1 MTSINTQED
10 FLRALAENPQWR
22 EAVRAQIL
30 GEELLQLPAKF
41 DAFVERMNIFVEQ
54 MTDFVAEQK
63 QFNSEITAAFTELSA
78 VVTELK
84 RQTAELKEL
93 HYSFDKRLY
102 TLSNDVAQAKG
113 GHARLSA
120 INDAPG
126 IVMDLSLEN
135 DLRLKYVR
143 DVTRVEL
150 YEMAHNAAGRDIP
163 TNELRS
169 FRRADLVIEATGE
182 DGPCYI
188 AVEASFTAS
197 QRDAS
202 RAQRNAVLLTRF
214 TGKAAHAAVSSVRK
228 DRDAE
233 AEIAAGNVWWHE
245 LEERD
250 MEVE

>member
-1 MTSINTQED
+1 MTTINSQED

-30 GEELLQLPAKF
+30 GEELLQLPARF
-41 DAFVERMNIFVEQ
+41 DAFVERMDAFIE
-54 MTDFVAEQK
+54 EQK
-63 QFNSEITAAFTELSA
+63 QFNAEITAAVTELSA

-93 HYSFDKRLY
+93 HYSLDKRLH
-102 TLSNDVAQAKG
+102 TLSNDIAQAKG
-113 GHARLSA
+113 GHARFSA

-126 IVMDLSLEN
+126 IVMDLSLEK
-135 DLRLKYVR
+135 DLGLKYVR
-143 DVTRVEL
+143 DVSRVEL
-150 YEMAHNAAGRDIP
+150 YEMAHNAAGGDIP

-169 FRRADLVIEATGE
+169 FRRADLVIEAM
-182 DGPCYI
+182 DGDDTCYI
-188 AVEASFTAS
+188 AVEASFTAT

-202 RAQRNAVLLTRF
+202 RAQRNAALLTRF
-214 TGKAAHAAVSSVRK
+214 TGQPAYAAVSSVRK

-233 AEIAAGNVWWHE
+233 AEAAAGNVWWHE